1 MKLIFGHSTYRL
13 GRLIWF
19 VIISLSTDYLQNL
32 EFVMKERIGVTGFCL
47 GGGLTYQI
55 STMFPFSA
63 AVAFYGANPKPLEAV
78 AKITG
83 PVLGIYAGEDDW
95 VNSGLPAIV
104 ESMIKYKKTFEMKLY
119 RGVQHAF
126 FNETMPT
133 YDKSAAEDA
142 WQKAVSFFN
151 KYLSDKSDV

>member
-1 MKLIFGHSTYRL
+1 MSCTN
-13 GRLIWF
+13 
-19 VIISLSTDYLQNL
+19 YLQNL
-32 EFVMKERIGVTGFCL
+32 EFVKKERMGVTGFCL
-47 GGGLTYQI
+47 GGGLAYQI

-78 AKITG
+78 ANIAG
-83 PVLGIYAGEDDW
+83 PVLGIYAGEDDR

-133 YDKSAAEDA
+133 YDKSAAGDA
-142 WQKAVSFFN
+142 WEKALSFFN
-151 KYLSDKSDV
+151 KYLRVR